1 MKTQEAITRARSW
14 HESPGIRPEPATAKA
29 VAAQLLEHID
39 GLTKIATG
47 ELRHVYNGEC
57 PDRVE
62 GPNVRDPDCPAY
74 QVLLACGPQRQLQR
88 PVALLESSAAQQPV
102 A

>member
-1 MKTQEAITRARSW
+1 METREAIARAQSW
-14 HESPGIRPEPATAKA
+14 GESPGIQPAPATAKA

-57 PDRVE
+57 PDQVE
-62 GPNVRDPDCPAY
+62 GPNVRDPDCPAC
-74 QVLLACGPQRQLQR
+74 QVLLA
-88 PVALLESSAAQQPV
+88 VIVTST
-102 A
+102 